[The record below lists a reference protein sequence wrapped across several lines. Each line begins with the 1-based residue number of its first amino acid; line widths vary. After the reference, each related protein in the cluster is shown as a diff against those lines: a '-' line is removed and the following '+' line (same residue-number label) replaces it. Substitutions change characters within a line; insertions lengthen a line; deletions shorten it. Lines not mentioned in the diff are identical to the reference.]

1 MTTDAVERGT
11 YEILR
16 GRLAEQARTLAEKAE
31 RLNAERLEI
40 FGGTEMTVVGNER
53 IRTENNCVPRDI
65 RPAGNH
71 LLFGYNVFLG
81 LKTETH
87 VEDVLSLHDFEERE
101 AGSSEGGQTQQ
112 YAFDPVPSDAAENF
126 LAEPTFVKEFKEL
139 YKYYKETRLLQL
151 RRLEGKV
158 LAVFQT
164 GGALHDVKV
173 FRWAVDPQG
182 GVTYID
188 NRGERDHVFPPSHG
202 FEWTATARDHYVH
215 GRHPHVSILDEVFVE
230 TVGGDLTV
238 KVEDNTEDGR
248 GIYREPVDD
257 PHQGLEDGEIH
268 YAKVGTLILLKILP
282 YGESDWRYL
291 VFNSRTQQ
299 VDRIDAIGQA
309 CVLLPEDHGLIFPG
323 GYYLQSGETKTFEGD
338 VAQMEFLETRRSPNG
353 EDVIYVFHEREAG
366 RSILLPYNMIR
377 KEVQNPIHCHGY
389 SFFGDGRLV
398 VFRAVSEEPTR
409 VHPMQVW
416 QTPFTSDEHAAKAPS
431 QGTFLEKVGNADLVR
446 GISEAL
452 SIRRSIEAL
461 AAPGEET
468 GAEVY
473 EDLIAACVRMAD
485 AYYWLDRSEVG
496 DLAATLGEVR
506 ASGELILDEFEKV
519 KALRSQAQAAIDA
532 SEADFEALL
541 AEIGGD
547 EPGSVDIFVESLA
560 GLRTQ
565 RGHLITL
572 TEMRYVDRARL
583 GTLETRIVGAFEDLS
598 ARAVDFLTG
607 EEALAPYRAR
617 IDELATNSQA
627 IEKASD
633 GVEIRET
640 LEGIGDGLELLTD
653 VVGGLTID
661 DATVRTSILESI
673 SEVLGVLNRARAL
686 LDGRLKSLLETEAV
700 AEFGAQFKLFGQSV
714 AGAMALAGDPETC
727 DQQLSKLMLQLEELE
742 SRFGEFDQ
750 FAEQLATKREDVYEA
765 FSSRKQAL
773 LDERQRRAGR
783 MVEAAGR
790 ILEGIGRRAASFA
803 DADELNT
810 YFVADAMVAK
820 VRDLAGKLRELQ
832 ESVKADELEMRLK
845 AARDDA
851 ARALRDRQDIFEEG
865 AEVIRLGRHRF
876 SVNTQPFDLTLVPR
890 SGERRD
896 QRTMA
901 LHLTGTDFYQTVE
914 DPELAGA
921 RDFWDQ
927 LLVSETAEVYR
938 GEYLAASMLMDAEEE
953 SGLTLPELS
962 RAAAAGELLE
972 AVRSYAAER
981 YDEGYER
988 GLHDHDAAL
997 ILEQLLALYGAA
1009 DLLRYPPRARAFGCL
1024 FWAFYTEQTHRALW
1038 QRRARSL
1045 ARLRDAFARSPAI
1058 DGLCREL
1065 EQSIAGFFGRIGLE
1079 IHPGDAHVAGRYLF
1093 EELARQPLRFA
1104 TSAEAVELRDAFLES
1119 LGKGRDQLDEDL
1131 RELEDDLENRYRLAE
1146 AWLRAFTRRTDDDAI
1161 RDLLPALEEAAV
1173 LLLTDRLERAT
1184 SSAQSRSQVK
1194 GLLGQHPRIHERRLS
1209 LRVDELLARL
1219 TAFRQH
1225 RVPGFRR
1232 FQELR
1237 HQLLERERK
1246 QLRLGE
1252 YMPRVMSAFVRNR
1265 LIDQVYLPIFGD
1277 NLAKQMGALGAG
1289 KRTDQMGL
1297 LLLISPPGYGKTTLM
1312 EYVAN
1317 RLGLVF
1323 VKVNGPAL
1331 GHGVTSLDATEA
1343 KSATARQE
1351 VDKINFAL
1359 EMGNNVL
1366 LYLDDIQHTHPELL
1380 QKFISLCDAQRRIEG
1395 VWRGVTRTY
1404 DLRGKRFAVC
1414 MAGNPYTES
1423 GEVFKIPDMLANR
1436 ADTYNLGDIL
1446 SGKDELFALSYLE
1459 NSLTSNPV
1467 LAPLTT
1473 RDPED
1478 VVKLVRMAGGE
1489 ELPPD
1494 QLAHGYSTVELEEI
1508 LAVLR
1513 KLLRVQQVLLAVNQ
1527 QYIDSASQDDAY
1539 RTEPPFQLQGSYRNM
1554 NKLAEKIVPVMNE
1567 AELEALID
1575 DHYLGEAQTLTTGA
1589 EQNLLKLAE
1598 LRGTMSDE
1606 QAARWAEIKRGYVR
1620 VQAMGGAEDDP
1631 AVRLIGQLGLV
1642 SDRLQDIGAT
1652 IRDAGEAARA
1662 PVEVESAGEA
1672 EAPDLGASLT
1682 AALDPYLKTLEKNLR
1697 ALAKVSAAA
1706 RKSAGAQPTVTEAPA
1721 VAERLDGIIARLG
1734 ELAEAFATSGAAAAP
1749 TPAAPAPQA
1758 DLSPYLDQLNATLA
1772 GLATASPRSTQ
1783 IVQTLGSGV
1792 HDVLAHLA
1800 GTVSDNL
1807 LPAVQGLGRR
1817 LKKAGG
1823 KAADRGLTQ
1832 QLDRTLK
1839 SLDMMKDLVASLRK
1853 IDMSELA
1860 AKAVEKGEG
1869 G

>member
-16 GRLAEQARTLAEKAE
+16 GRLNDQARTLAEKAE
-31 RLNAERLEI
+31 RLNAERLEV
-40 FGGTEMTVVGNER
+40 FGGTEMTVIGNER

-65 RPAGNH
+65 RPAGKH

-87 VEDVLSLHDFEERE
+87 VEDVLSLHSFEERD
-101 AGSSEGGQTQQ
+101 GGG
-112 YAFDPVPSDAAENF
+112 YDFDSVPADAAENF
-126 LAEPTFVKEFKEL
+126 LAEATFVKEFKEL
-139 YKYYKETRLLQL
+139 YKYYKDTRLLQL
-151 RRLEGKV
+151 RRFEGKL

-164 GGALHDVKV
+164 GAALHDVKV
-173 FRWAVDPQG
+173 FRWAVDPKG

-202 FEWTATARDHYVH
+202 FEWTATARENFVH
-215 GRHPHVSILDEVFVE
+215 GRHPHVNVLDEVFVE

-238 KVEDNTEDGR
+238 KVEDNTEDGL
-248 GIYREPVDD
+248 GIYRELVDD
-257 PHQGLEDGEIH
+257 PDQSLDDGEIH
-268 YAKVGTLILLKILP
+268 YAQVGTLILLKILP
-282 YGESDWRYL
+282 YNESEWRYL
-291 VFNSRTQQ
+291 VFNIRTKH

-338 VAQMEFLETRRSPNG
+338 VSQMEYLETRRSPNG
-353 EDVIYVFHEREAG
+353 EDVIYVFYERQAG

-377 KEVQNPIHCHGY
+377 KQVQNPIHCHGY

-409 VHPMQVW
+409 VHPMQIW
-416 QTPFTSDEHAAKAPS
+416 QTPFTSDEHAAKATS

-461 AAPGEET
+461 AEPGEES
-468 GAEVY
+468 GPEVY

-485 AYYWLDRSEVG
+485 AHYWLDRDEVQN
-496 DLAATLGEVR
+496 LAATLDQVR

-519 KALRSQAQAAIDA
+519 KALRSQAR
-532 SEADFEALL
+532 EAVDEAEAGFEELL

-547 EPGSVDIFVESLA
+547 EPGSVEVFVDSLA
-560 GLRTQ
+560 RLRRQ

-572 TEMRYVDRARL
+572 TEMRYVDRERL
-583 GTLETRIVGAFEDLS
+583 DALEARIVEAFDALS
-598 ARAVDFLTG
+598 RQAVEFLSG
-607 EEALAPYRAR
+607 DDALAPYHSR
-617 IDELATNSQA
+617 IDELAAEAEA
-627 IEKASD
+627 IDKASD
-633 GVEIRET
+633 GIQVRET

-653 VVGGLTID
+653 VVGGLAID
-661 DATVRTSILESI
+661 DATVRTGILESI
-673 SEVLGVLNRARAL
+673 SEVLGRLNRARAL

-714 AGAMALAGDPETC
+714 AGAMALAGDPEAC

-742 SRFGEFDQ
+742 SRFGEFDP

-790 ILEGIGRRAASFA
+790 ILEGIGRRAVSFA
-803 DADELNT
+803 SSDELNT

-820 VRDLAGKLRELQ
+820 VRDLATKLRALQ

-845 AARDDA
+845 SARDDA

-890 SGERRD
+890 SGERRG

-901 LHLTGTDFYQTVE
+901 LHLTGTDFYQTVD
-914 DPELAGA
+914 DPELAES
-921 RDFWDQ
+921 RDYWDQ

-938 GEYLAASMLMDAEEE
+938 GEYLAASMLFDAEEE
-953 SGLTLPELS
+953 LELSLPELS
-962 RAAAAGELLE
+962 QAAAGGELLE
-972 AVRSYAAER
+972 TVRAYAAER

-997 ILEQLLALYGAA
+997 ILEQLLALYSTA
-1009 DLLRYPPRARAFGCL
+1009 DLLRYAPRARAFGCL
-1024 FWAFYTEQTHRALW
+1024 FWAFFTEQTHRALW

-1045 ARLRDAFARSPAI
+1045 ARLRDAFARSPATTE
-1058 DGLCREL
+1058 LCDEL
-1065 EQSIAGFFGRIGLE
+1065 EEAIAGFFAEIG
-1079 IHPGDAHVAGRYLF
+1079 IDVHPDDAHAAGRYLF
-1093 EELARQPLRFA
+1093 EELARQPLRFV
-1104 TSAEAVELRDAFLES
+1104 TSAEAVQLRDAFLKS
-1119 LGKGRDQLDEDL
+1119 LGKGRSQLDEDL
-1131 RELEDDLENRYRLAE
+1131 RELSDDLANRYRLAE
-1146 AWLRAFTRRTDDDAI
+1146 AWLRAFIERSDDEGV
-1161 RDLLPALEEAAV
+1161 RDLLPVLEEAAV

-1184 SSAQSRSQVK
+1184 SSAQSTVEVD
-1194 GLLGQHPRIHERRLS
+1194 GLLGQHRQVQERRLS
-1209 LRVDELLARL
+1209 LRLDELLARL

-1237 HQLLERERK
+1237 HELLTSERK
-1246 QLRLGE
+1246 RLRLGE
-1252 YMPRVMSAFVRNR
+1252 YMPKVMSAFVRNR
-1265 LIDQVYLPIFGD
+1265 LIDQVYLPIIGD

-1331 GHGVTSLDATEA
+1331 GHAVTSLDSSEA
-1343 KSATARQE
+1343 RSATARQE

-1395 VWRGVTRTY
+1395 VWRGQTSTY

-1494 QLAHGYSTVELEEI
+1494 QLAHGYSGVELEEI

-1589 EQNLLKLAE
+1589 EHNLLKLAE

-1606 QAARWAEIKRGYVR
+1606 QAARWTEIKRGYVR

-1642 SDRLQDIGAT
+1642 SDRLADIGGT
-1652 IRDAGEAARA
+1652 IQSAAEAARA
-1662 PVEVESAGEA
+1662 PAAA
-1672 EAPDLGASLT
+1672 EAAEPDVSASLT

-1697 ALAKVSAAA
+1697 GLAKISAAA
-1706 RKSAGAQPTVTEAPA
+1706 TKSAKAQPTVTETPA
-1721 VAERLDGIIARLG
+1721 VAERLDGIIAGLG
-1734 ELAEAFATSGAAAAP
+1734 ELAKAVASPAAAGAGKAAAP
-1749 TPAAPAPQA
+1749 ASQT

-1772 GLATASPRSTQ
+1772 GLASATPQSTQ
-1783 IVQTLGSGV
+1783 IVQTLGAGV
-1792 HDVLAHLA
+1792 HDVLDHLA
-1800 GTVSDNL
+1800 GVVGDNL
-1807 LPAVQGLGRR
+1807 LPAVQNLGRR
-1817 LKKAGG
+1817 LKKAGSG
-1823 KAADRGLTQ
+1823 KTDRGLTQ

-1860 AKAVEKGEG
+1860 VKAVEKGQKD
-1869 G
+1869 